1 MLIVKEMKRVCL
13 VAPSARECVTEKGQ
27 RVYIRY
33 RHVGLTVRIGDS
45 PNEVFVIESQ
55 LTDEDDSYLSFSE
68 LQAAVADQVLSLE
81 PEIDASDN

>member
-13 VAPSARECVTEKGQ
+13 VAPSARECVTEKG
-27 RVYIRY
+27 
-33 RHVGLTVRIGDS
+33 HVGLTVRIGDS

>member
-1 MLIVKEMKRVCL
+1 MLIVKEVKRVCL
-13 VAPSARECVTEKGQ
+13 VAPSAWECVTEKGQ

-33 RHVGLTVRIGDS
+33 RHGELTVRIGDS
-45 PNEVFVIESQ
+45 PNEVFVFERQ

-68 LQAAVADQVLSLE
+68 LQAAVADEVIFLE